1 MILITFVYQTIAYFF
16 LTNLTLEP
24 GYQIFLKLE
33 NLQDEFS
40 KSVEKPTERLLTYK
54 EILLNL
60 DIDLILVSVFMAG
73 FMCSQFET
81 SINII
86 AITNF
91 QWSINYLGLLSII
104 AMLLAAVLM
113 KLLSKLNCEIS
124 INFQS
129 VILLIN
135 YSILINL
142 MSLPLVFIT
151 QSRNLEVI
159 FIMTSLVLYLIG
171 GYNIRYLFN
180 NLLFL
185 IVPSHSRCFIVG
197 VVQVMYQISLA
208 SGYFTAS
215 FLLEWGTISYPCL
228 ASLCLLIS
236 IARLVRSHRFI
247 EKYVNVM
254 WNKWRLLVNCIQ
266 LTLSKGGHLEP
277 HPFFW
282 LMKNRLL
289 KNP

>member
-1 MILITFVYQTIAYFF
+1 MVFHAIAPLSPILFQWVDFKLFGMEINQYNGIGLFMILITFVYQTIAYFF

-40 KSVEKPTERLLTYK
+40 KSVEKPTKRLLTYK

-60 DIDLILVSVFMAG
+60 DIDLILVSVLMAG

-159 FIMTSLVLYLIG
+159 FIMT
-171 GYNIRYLFN
+171 
-180 NLLFL
+180 
-185 IVPSHSRCFIVG
+185 
-197 VVQVMYQISLA
+197 
-208 SGYFTAS
+208 
-215 FLLEWGTISYPCL
+215 
-228 ASLCLLIS
+228 CLLYTS
-236 IARLVRSHRFI
+236 PSPRDR
-247 EKYVNVM
+247 
-254 WNKWRLLVNCIQ
+254 
-266 LTLSKGGHLEP
+266 G
-277 HPFFW
+277 
-282 LMKNRLL
+282 
-289 KNP
+289 